1 MTHFTPKPTVE
12 ETPTIR
18 VIWPSQACNPD
29 ANTRCWCLDAEN
41 YRKSSYCS
49 PCEQNGENVD
59 VCVCNNAGQCYPTA
73 KFVMDKVIEIQGTAS
88 VEPNVV
94 VKEQIGS
101 NSNSNSNSDGMILLL
116 AFICRIVHEL
126 RVFYSRFKIHCHR
139 HCNCRYWCR
148 RGHGRSVFHHE
159 TKVCLFHTLRFCL
172 IN

>member
-1 MTHFTPKPTVE
+1 MTHFTPKPNVE

-73 KFVMDKVIEIQGTAS
+73 KFVMDKVVEIQGTAS

-101 NSNSNSNSDGMILLL
+101 NSNSNSNSDGMILLR
-116 AFICRIVHEL
+116 AFICRIVSYVSFIADSKYIAIGIAIVVIGVVVATVVL
-126 RVFYSRFKIHCHR
+126 FFIMRQK
-139 HCNCRYWCR
+139 
-148 RGHGRSVFHHE
+148 SVCF
-159 TKVCLFHTLRFCL
+159 TLY
-172 IN
+172 